1 VRLGLSLRAVARGL
15 VVLVRYGTA
24 SEDGV
29 VTPAVCRIKGVEAE
43 RLGGERQDGES
54 GELGDGDVDL
64 DVTKRNAEA
73 LEGDRDSERLILNV
87 EAAST

>member
-1 VRLGLSLRAVARGL
+1 MGLSLRAVARGL

-24 SEDGV
+24 SGDGV
-29 VTPAVCRIKGVEAE
+29 VTLAVCRIKEVDAE
-43 RLGGERQDGES
+43 RLGGERHDGES

-64 DVTKRNAEA
+64 DVTRRNAEA
-73 LEGDRDSERLILNV
+73 LEGDRDSERRILNV